1 MKLLKHTIGEG
12 LAFIEGEAWKERRKI
27 LSKAFSF
34 DFIKQQIPLI
44 SKIFDQQYDRLLSKS
59 GSSDSNQKISAELFL
74 IGNKIFALV
83 VLTGFLGFDNAT
95 EFLGD

>member
-44 SKIFDQQYDRLLSKS
+44 SKIFD
-59 GSSDSNQKISAELFL
+59 
-74 IGNKIFALV
+74 
-83 VLTGFLGFDNAT
+83 
-95 EFLGD
+95 